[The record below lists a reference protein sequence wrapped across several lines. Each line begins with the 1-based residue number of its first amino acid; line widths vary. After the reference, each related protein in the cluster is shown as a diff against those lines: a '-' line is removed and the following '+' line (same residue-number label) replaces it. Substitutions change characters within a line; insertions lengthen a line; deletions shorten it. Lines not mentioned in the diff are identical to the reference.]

1 MTCCKLLLRG
11 QFETL
16 PFRRVVATGFYD
28 GPMEGFTECCQCGQA
43 FSFRMLDWDDSQK
56 VRVFAFSPVSTSLD
70 AIAERLRIVLAA
82 DTGFSFVAHLSE
94 NDQVFVRD
102 LRSQPST
109 LVAAFQGWPGE
120 SSSCRDISRI
130 DISEIGDWFSFLGV
144 TSKSA
149 AP

>member
-16 PFRRVVATGFYD
+16 PFRRVIATGFYD

-43 FSFRMLDWDDSQK
+43 FSFHMLDWDDSQK

-109 LVAAFQGWPGE
+109 LVAAFRGWPGE
-120 SSSCRDISRI
+120 SSSCRDISRAT
-130 DISEIGDWFSFLGV
+130 SQRSVTGFRFL
-144 TSKSA
+144 A
-149 AP
+149 